1 MLNANQQLPGPSQE
15 GMAPQQLVMG
25 DNIKQLPVNKTPPT
39 SNEIHLAQNL
49 FAEPPHRNTMSI
61 IFEEGKEAIVTGFL
75 FIIFSLPQLDNLF
88 HKSRP
93 VTSKSIYLLLFLK
106 GLLFIMIWWVIKY
119 FYLAR
124 KDT

>member
-1 MLNANQQLPGPSQE
+1 MLNANQQRPGPSQS
-15 GMAPQQLVMG
+15 PQMIIG
-25 DNIKQLPVNKTPPT
+25 DDIKQLPVNKTPPT
-39 SNEIHLAQNL
+39 HNEIHLAHNL
-49 FAEPPHRNTMSI
+49 FAEPTHRNTMSI

-75 FIIFSLPQLDNLF
+75 FIIFSLPQVDNLF
-88 HKSRP
+88 HKIIP
-93 VTSKSIYLLLFLK
+93 VTSRSIYLLLFLK